1 MRLSAI
7 AIVSAAAC
15 ALSAPAA
22 LSAEL
27 HNCGDRPALPTL
39 FDVDSAS
46 VDDIKRVAGEYK
58 AYQDENT
65 TYIDCLKDAAKS
77 DAVQGMKKK
86 KRKAAMAEMDKELQ
100 KTVDAEQDFA
110 DTFNAS
116 FTSWKEKKMAAKQ

>member
-15 ALSAPAA
+15 ALSSPA
-22 LSAEL
+22 LSADMY
-27 HNCGDRPALPTL
+27 NCGDRPTLPTL

-77 DAVQGMKKK
+77 DKIQGMKKK
-86 KRKAAMAEMDKELQ
+86 KRKAAMAEMDEELQ
-100 KTVDAEQDFA
+100 KTVDAEQEFA
-110 DTFNAS
+110 DKFNAS
-116 FTSWKEKKMAAKQ
+116 FTSWKEKKMAANQ